1 MVIQSG
7 NGKYTGRG
15 KEHRSTRNTK
25 HAQQPLD
32 GRSPETDAWQ
42 VEADRLDPMRD
53 LPGHEIVAKG
63 LADLRT
69 GEMTRDAL
77 LVAVAAERLRADGI
91 EVSGTL
97 PLHPKDRLWEMLEA
111 DVGDDVHGTYNAL
124 VGRVLS
130 FLDAYETV
138 HLAAGRDARSG

>member
-1 MVIQSG
+1 M
-7 NGKYTGRG
+7 
-15 KEHRSTRNTK
+15 
-25 HAQQPLD
+25 
-32 GRSPETDAWQ
+32 
-42 VEADRLDPMRD
+42 EADQLDPMRD

-77 LVAVAAERLRADGI
+77 LVAVAAGRFQADGI
-91 EVSGTL
+91 EVRGTL
-97 PLHPKDRLWEMLEA
+97 PLHPKDRLWEMLQA

-124 VGRVLS
+124 VSRVLS
-130 FLDAYETV
+130 FLDAYETA